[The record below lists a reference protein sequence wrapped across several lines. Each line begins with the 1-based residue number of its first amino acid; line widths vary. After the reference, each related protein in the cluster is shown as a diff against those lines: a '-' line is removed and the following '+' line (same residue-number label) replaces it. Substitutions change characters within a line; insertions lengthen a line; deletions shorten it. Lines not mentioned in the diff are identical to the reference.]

1 MRPHGRG
8 VTAAL
13 SPSGR
18 ARPTRTTGSPPRRRW
33 PTADGSPTSGSTASP
48 SGPWRWLTCDAA
60 TTRRAGQDER
70 IRRLLPLLRGYLAAG
85 GRVVGN
91 FGAANPTRRP
101 MTSSRG
107 CGALGLPGVRLGVI
121 RGDDVLDLV
130 RSRDAELP
138 ELGTTVRA
146 LGDRIVSANAYIG
159 AEPIVDCL
167 REDAQ
172 IVLGGRLADPSLFVG
187 PICHELGWSLD
198 DWEAVGHATLV
209 GHLLECGV
217 HSTGGNFED
226 PPYRVVPDPHRLGFP
241 LAEVSE
247 DSAVITKL
255 DGTGGAV
262 DERTMKTQLYYEIH
276 DPRTYLTPDVTADFS
291 GVRVEDLGGDRVRL
305 SGATG
310 REWPATLK
318 VLVGVDQGYRATGEI
333 SYGGPGCV
341 ERARR
346 AEEILRAHLD
356 ELLDPGDQ
364 VRIDLQGMNSL
375 FGDKRARLPRGGAA
389 ATGRSDRVRGAG
401 PRRRPRGRAALLRA
415 GRRRR
420 GRHVRRAGARGHAG
434 LRTPR
439 AGRPRDR
446 GRDLVRPVVKL
457 REIAYSRSGDKGDVS
472 NICVFVDDPADYP
485 LIVDRLTAER
495 VRAHFGGLVEGDV
508 VRYELPN
515 VHGLNFVLDRA
526 LGGGVSMT
534 LRVDPHGKSF
544 QSHVLDMEV

>member
-1 MRPHGRG
+1 MRPARSRSDRG
-8 VTAAL
+8 TLAIGSGSAYANDRLAPAAAMAD
-13 SPSGR
+13 SGR
-18 ARPTRTTGSPPRRRW
+18 VTYIGFDCLAERTMALAHVRRRHN
-33 PTADGSPTSGSTASP
+33 PG
-48 SGPWRWLTCDAA
+48 
-60 TTRRAGQDER
+60 AGQDER

-91 FGAANPTRRP
+91 FGAANPDAAADDFVAALR
-101 MTSSRG
+101 S
-107 CGALGLPGVRLGVI
+107 LGLPGVRLGVI

-130 RSRDAELP
+130 RSRNAELA

-198 DWEAVGHATLV
+198 DWEALGHATLV

-356 ELLDPGDQ
+356 ELLAPGDQ
-364 VRIDLQGMNSL
+364 VRVDLQGMNSL
-375 FGDKRARLPRGGAA
+375 FGDKEGTSYPEEVRLRLAVRTESEELARDAVHEVELLYFGP
-389 ATGRSDRVRGAG
+389 AG
-401 PRRRPRGRAALLRA
+401 
-415 GRRRR
+415 
-420 GRHVRRAGARGHAG
+420 
-434 LRTPR
+434 
-439 AGRPRDR
+439 
-446 GRDLVRPVVKL
+446 
-457 REIAYSRSGDKGDVS
+457 
-472 NICVFVDDPADYP
+472 
-485 LIVDRLTAER
+485 
-495 VRAHFGGLVEGDV
+495 
-508 VRYELPN
+508 
-515 VHGLNFVLDRA
+515 
-526 LGGGVSMT
+526 GGGVVTSVVPALGVT
-534 LRVDPHGKSF
+534 PAYVPRELVP
-544 QSHVLDMEV
+544 LETEVVTS

>member
-1 MRPHGRG
+1 MPRRASGGTLAIGSGSAYANDRLAP
-8 VTAAL
+8 AAAMAD
-13 SPSGR
+13 SGR
-18 ARPTRTTGSPPRRRW
+18 VTYIGFDCLAERTMALAHVRRRRN
-33 PTADGSPTSGSTASP
+33 PA
-48 SGPWRWLTCDAA
+48 
-60 TTRRAGQDER
+60 AGQDER

-91 FGAANPTRRP
+91 FGAANPDAAARDFVE
-101 MTSSRG
+101 G
-107 CGALGLPGVRLGVI
+107 LQALGLPGVRLGVI

-130 RSRDAELP
+130 RAQDSELP
-138 ELGTTVRA
+138 ELGTTVGA

-247 DSAVITKL
+247 DSAVVTKL

-291 GVRVEDLGGDRVRL
+291 QVRVEDLGGDRVRL

-333 SYGGPGCV
+333 SYGGPGCL

-375 FGDKRARLPRGGAA
+375 FGDKEGTAYPEEVRLRLAVRTESEELARDAA
-389 ATGRSDRVRGAG
+389 HEVELLYFGPAG
-401 PRRRPRGRAALLRA
+401 
-415 GRRRR
+415 
-420 GRHVRRAGARGHAG
+420 
-434 LRTPR
+434 
-439 AGRPRDR
+439 
-446 GRDLVRPVVKL
+446 
-457 REIAYSRSGDKGDVS
+457 
-472 NICVFVDDPADYP
+472 
-485 LIVDRLTAER
+485 
-495 VRAHFGGLVEGDV
+495 
-508 VRYELPN
+508 
-515 VHGLNFVLDRA
+515 
-526 LGGGVSMT
+526 GGGVVTSVVPALGVTPAYVPRELVT
-534 LRVDPHGKSF
+534 LET
-544 QSHVLDMEV
+544 EVVTS

>member
-1 MRPHGRG
+1 MPRRASGGTLAIGSGSAYANDRLAP
-8 VTAAL
+8 AAAMAD
-13 SPSGR
+13 SGR
-18 ARPTRTTGSPPRRRW
+18 VSYIGFDCLAERTMALAHVRRRRN
-33 PTADGSPTSGSTASP
+33 PAS
-48 SGPWRWLTCDAA
+48 
-60 TTRRAGQDER
+60 GQDE
-70 IRRLLPLLRGYLAAG
+70 RRLLPLLRGYLAAG

-91 FGAANPTRRP
+91 FGAANPDAAAADFVEGLR
-101 MTSSRG
+101 
-107 CGALGLPGVRLGVI
+107 ALGLPGVRLGVI

-130 RSRDAELP
+130 LAQDAELP
-138 ELGTTVRA
+138 ELGTNVAA

-247 DSAVITKL
+247 DCAVVTKL

-291 GVRVEDLGGDRVRL
+291 QVRVEDLGGDRVRL

-333 SYGGPGCV
+333 SYGGPGCL

-375 FGDKRARLPRGGAA
+375 FGDKEGTAYPEEVRLRLAVRTESEELARDAA
-389 ATGRSDRVRGAG
+389 HEVELLYFGPAG
-401 PRRRPRGRAALLRA
+401 
-415 GRRRR
+415 
-420 GRHVRRAGARGHAG
+420 
-434 LRTPR
+434 
-439 AGRPRDR
+439 
-446 GRDLVRPVVKL
+446 
-457 REIAYSRSGDKGDVS
+457 
-472 NICVFVDDPADYP
+472 
-485 LIVDRLTAER
+485 
-495 VRAHFGGLVEGDV
+495 
-508 VRYELPN
+508 
-515 VHGLNFVLDRA
+515 
-526 LGGGVSMT
+526 GGGVVTSVVPALGVTPAYVPRELVT
-534 LRVDPHGKSF
+534 LEA
-544 QSHVLDMEV
+544 EVVTS

>member
-1 MRPHGRG
+1 MPRHGRG
-8 VTAAL
+8 ATAAP

-18 ARPTRTTGSPPRRRW
+18 ARPTRTTGSRRRPRW
-33 PTADGSPTSGSTASP
+33 PTADGSPTSGSTAWP
-48 SGPWRWLTCDAA
+48 SGPWRWPTCDAA
-60 TTRRAGQDER
+60 ETPAAGQDER

-91 FGAANPTRRP
+91 FGAANPDAAADDFVEGLR
-101 MTSSRG
+101 
-107 CGALGLPGVRLGVI
+107 ALGLPGVRLGVI

-130 RSRDAELP
+130 RAQDAELP
-138 ELGTTVRA
+138 ELGTTVGA

-333 SYGGPGCV
+333 SYGGPGCL

-356 ELLDPGDQ
+356 ELLAPGDQ
-364 VRIDLQGMNSL
+364 VRIDLQGLNSL
-375 FGDKRARLPRGGAA
+375 FGRQGGHRIPARRCGCDWPFAPSPRSWP
-389 ATGRSDRVRGAG
+389 ATPPTRSSCS
-401 PRRRPRGRAALLRA
+401 
-415 GRRRR
+415 
-420 GRHVRRAGARGHAG
+420 
-434 LRTPR
+434 TS
-439 AGRPRDR
+439 GRP
-446 GRDLVRPVVKL
+446 VAA
-457 REIAYSRSGDKGDVS
+457 ESSRRSCRRS
-472 NICVFVDDPADYP
+472 A
-485 LIVDRLTAER
+485 
-495 VRAHFGGLVEGDV
+495 
-508 VRYELPN
+508 
-515 VHGLNFVLDRA
+515 
-526 LGGGVSMT
+526 
-534 LRVDPHGKSF
+534 
-544 QSHVLDMEV
+544 